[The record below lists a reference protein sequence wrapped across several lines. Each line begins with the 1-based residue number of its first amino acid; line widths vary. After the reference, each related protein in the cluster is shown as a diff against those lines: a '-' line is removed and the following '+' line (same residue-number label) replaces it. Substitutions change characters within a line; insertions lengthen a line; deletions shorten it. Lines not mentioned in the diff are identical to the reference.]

1 LSLHHPRRV
10 FFGYNLPR
18 ILYAPDLPL
27 IERYW
32 WKTKWRT
39 RAALNYAIG
48 LALVTIAVSDVRS
61 WLQHCR
67 YAL

>member
-1 LSLHHPRRV
+1 
-10 FFGYNLPR
+10 
-18 ILYAPDLPL
+18 LPL

-32 WKTKWRT
+32 WKTKGRT